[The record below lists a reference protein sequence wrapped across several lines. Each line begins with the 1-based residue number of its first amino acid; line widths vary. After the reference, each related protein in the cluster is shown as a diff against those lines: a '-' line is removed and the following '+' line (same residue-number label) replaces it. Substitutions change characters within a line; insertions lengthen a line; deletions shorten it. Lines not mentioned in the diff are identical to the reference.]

1 MKPSTVIINKLLED
15 SGKQRLAIAFCPY
28 KFSMFDCMEPVYLE
42 AINHNGIRADII
54 PLDFITYPDK
64 QKHNERDAFLFY
76 GLNALP
82 LTAFHENKYDY
93 VVIHYPYDQHNNVTS
108 LTPECCSSNLRQ
120 YGKLVYI
127 PYHGNIAGPD
137 YCHFYNKTGVH
148 NSDYICLGSNADV
161 ESFHKTVTAYSG
173 QVIQTDYSTKVECA
187 EMHKDDPIPEQYKEL
202 RHPVT
207 LICGTLW
214 TFTNDPMGRMRKH
227 WNAIQNELQMD
238 RSVIYRPHPLVYEA
252 IAVMRPEA
260 LVEYQRFLEEVSET
274 VDVLDGSPFLHHAM
288 IVADR
293 LICDPSSVQRTWEGT
308 GKPMEVIE

>member
-1 MKPSTVIINKLLED
+1 MRPSETIIKKLLGD
-15 SGKQRLAIAFCPY
+15 KHRISIAFCPY

-42 AINHNGIRADII
+42 AINHHGIRADII

-108 LTPECCSSNLRQ
+108 LTSECCTDMLRQ
-120 YGKLVYI
+120 YGEIVYI
-127 PYHGNIAGPD
+127 PYHGNIAGREWSR
-137 YCHFYNKTGVH
+137 FYATPGAQLCN
-148 NSDYICLGSNADV
+148 YICLGTDIDV
-161 ESFHKTVTAYSG
+161 QAFLDKNPGKENC
-173 QVIQTDYSTKVECA
+173 IIRTDGSTKQECA
-187 EMHKDDPIPEQYKEL
+187 ALHKDDPIPEQYKEL

-214 TFTNDPMGRMRKH
+214 TFTHDPMGRMRKH
-227 WNAIQNELQMD
+227 WGAIQNELQMD

-260 LVEYQRFLEEVSET
+260 LAEYQRFLEEVSET

-293 LICDPSSVQRTWEGT
+293 LVCDPSSVQRTWAGT
-308 GKPMEVIE
+308 GKPMEVME